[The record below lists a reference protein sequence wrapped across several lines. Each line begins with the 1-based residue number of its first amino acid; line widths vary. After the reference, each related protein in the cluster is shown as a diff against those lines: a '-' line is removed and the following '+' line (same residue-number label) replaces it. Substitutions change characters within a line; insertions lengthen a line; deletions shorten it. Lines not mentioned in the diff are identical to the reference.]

1 MQDKYVKAIED
12 ELKGIIKKDYLYKSV
27 EIQERVKAT
36 QRALDIIN
44 KYKKKDQKER
54 EKERDKAESKEYYV
68 LVDYDNNGNWHHYYN
83 FFIDGMSCGV
93 EIVHDIKEARQFKT
107 SEEAQNEL
115 DYYNRVVNSCK
126 IKAVKAFK
134 RKQKL
139 HKLLPF
145 VLVYYDDALVSIF
158 NDEGKPYVKYKF
170 QIMKITED
178 RVIE

>member
-1 MQDKYVKAIED
+1 
-12 ELKGIIKKDYLYKSV
+12 
-27 EIQERVKAT
+27 
-36 QRALDIIN
+36 
-44 KYKKKDQKER
+44 
-54 EKERDKAESKEYYV
+54 
-68 LVDYDNNGNWHHYYN
+68 
-83 FFIDGMSCGV
+83 MSCGV

-115 DYYNRVVNSCK
+115 DYYNRLVNSCK

-139 HKLLPF
+139 HKIFPF

-170 QIMKITED
+170 QIMKITEN

>member
-54 EKERDKAESKEYYV
+54 EKAESKEYYV
-68 LVDYDNNGNWHHYYN
+68 LVDYDNNGNPHRYYS
-83 FFIDGMSCGV
+83 FFVDAMSYGV
-93 EIVHDIKEARQFKT
+93 EVVYDIKGAKQFRT
-107 SEEAQNEL
+107 IEEAQNEL
-115 DYYNRVVNSCK
+115 DYYNRLVNSCK

-139 HKLLPF
+139 HTIFPF
-145 VLVYYDDALVSIF
+145 VLVYYDDALISIF